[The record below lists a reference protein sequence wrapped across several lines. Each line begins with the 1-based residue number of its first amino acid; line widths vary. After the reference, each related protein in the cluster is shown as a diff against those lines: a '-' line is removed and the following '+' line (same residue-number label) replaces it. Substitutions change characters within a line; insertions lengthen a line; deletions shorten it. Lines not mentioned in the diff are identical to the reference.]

1 MSRKDEIIHDL
12 NYLCSSDCQISEK
25 TTRKILESISWE
37 WTENRDGDGCFTKN
51 SDGYLGCT
59 YWSQKALEAVYEDL
73 SCFKKKKG
81 IKIRSVVTHEH
92 VIPKT
97 LFVKYVMEQIKQK
110 HSITFDKQS
119 IDNTMLIGCIITK
132 DEDAILNKV
141 YKAEMPNGVFPV
153 DPKNIWDRYKRANE
167 WCKNNNRDE
176 IIVYHITW
184 VMNGKKIVVSDIKPI
199 EI

>member
-1 MSRKDEIIHDL
+1 
-12 NYLCSSDCQISEK
+12 
-25 TTRKILESISWE
+25 
-37 WTENRDGDGCFTKN
+37 
-51 SDGYLGCT
+51 
-59 YWSQKALEAVYEDL
+59 
-73 SCFKKKKG
+73 
-81 IKIRSVVTHEH
+81 
-92 VIPKT
+92 
-97 LFVKYVMEQIKQK
+97 MEQIKQK